1 VPTKINHVRFRDF
14 TVFSDLNLPM
24 AAGINVIAGEN
35 GAGKSH
41 LLKALYSVVSA
52 DEAPKGSL
60 TSSMESRLA
69 TKLVNVLRPESLG
82 RLVRRR
88 PGRGKSEIEITFTR
102 PAERLAFSFAT
113 NSRTEVNISQRTG
126 GTLDGVPV
134 FLPTRELLTI
144 YPGFV
149 SLYDRT
155 SLEFEETWRDTCV
168 LLGLPL
174 TRGPRENKAKQLL
187 EPLEESLGG
196 AVVEEGGRFYL
207 RVAGGGKY
215 EMPLVAEGMRKLAM
229 LARLIANGTLLES
242 GFLFWDEPEANLNPR
257 VLRHVARTVVQL
269 ARSGVQVFV
278 GTHSLYLMKE
288 LEILKRDA
296 EGDFPPMNFIT
307 LMKTDS
313 GVHAQSGEYLDEL
326 DSLAVLDESIA
337 QSDRYLDAI
346 VSS

>member
-1 VPTKINHVRFRDF
+1 MPTKISRIRLDEF
-14 TVFSDLNLPM
+14 TVFSGLDLPV
-24 AAGINVIAGEN
+24 AEGINVIAGEN

-41 LLKALYSVVSA
+41 LLKAMYSVISA
-52 DEAPKGSL
+52 DEAPRDILSAN
-60 TSSMESRLA
+60 TEARLA
-69 TKLVNVLRPESLG
+69 AKLVSVLRPESLG

-88 PGRGKSEIEITFTR
+88 PGRGKSEIDIQFSA
-102 PAERLAFSFAT
+102 PKQRLTFSFST
-113 NSRTEVNISQRTG
+113 NSRSEVNISRRLSAAVV
-126 GTLDGVPV
+126 GTPV

-155 SLEFEETWRDTCV
+155 SLEFEETWRDTCL

-174 TRGPRENKAKQLL
+174 TRGPREERAKALL
-187 EPLEESLGG
+187 APLEESLGG
-196 AVVEEGGRFYL
+196 TVAEEGGRFYL

-257 VLRHVARTVVQL
+257 VLRHVARTIARL
-269 ARSGVQVFV
+269 AHSGVQVFV

-288 LEILKRDA
+288 LEILKRKDPD
-296 EGDFPPMNFIT
+296 GFPPMQFVT
-307 LMKTDS
+307 LSQGDN
-313 GVHAQSGEYLDEL
+313 GVQARTGEYLEDL
-326 DSLAVLDESIA
+326 DHLAILDESIA

>member
-1 VPTKINHVRFRDF
+1 MPTKISRVRLHEF
-14 TVFSDLNLPM
+14 TVFSTLDLPI
-24 AAGINVIAGEN
+24 AEGINVIAGEN
-35 GAGKSH
+35 GSGKSH
-41 LLKALYSVVSA
+41 LLKAMYSVISA
-52 DEAPKGSL
+52 DEAPRDTLSA
-60 TSSMESRLA
+60 SDEARLA
-69 TKLVNVLRPESLG
+69 AKLVNVFRPESLG

-88 PGRGKSEIEITFTR
+88 PGRGKSMIDVQFSA
-102 PAERLAFSFAT
+102 PKQRLAFSFST
-113 NSRTEVNISQRTG
+113 NSRSEVNLSHRLSKPIN
-126 GTLDGVPV
+126 GTPV
-134 FLPTRELLTI
+134 YFPTRELLTI

-155 SLEFEETWRDTCV
+155 SLEFEESWRDTCL

-174 TRGPRENKAKQLL
+174 TRGPREERAKALL
-187 EPLEESLGG
+187 APLEESLGG
-196 AVVEEGGRFYL
+196 KVAEEGGRFYL

-257 VLRHVARTVVQL
+257 VLRHVAHTIAQL

-288 LEILKRDA
+288 LEILKRD
-296 EGDFPPMNFIT
+296 EPDTFPPLQFVT
-307 LMKTDS
+307 LSKGGN
-313 GVHAQSGEYLDEL
+313 GVQADTGEYLDEL
-326 DSLAVLDESIA
+326 ENLAILDESIA

>member
-1 VPTKINHVRFRDF
+1 
-14 TVFSDLNLPM
+14 M
-24 AAGINVIAGEN
+24 ADGINVIAGEN

-41 LLKALYSVVSA
+41 LLKALYAVVSA
-52 DEAPKGSL
+52 DETPKGTLASNA
-60 TSSMESRLA
+60 ESRLA

-88 PGRGKSEIEITFTR
+88 PGRGKSDIEIEFSGPR
-102 PAERLAFSFAT
+102 QKLGFSFAT
-113 NSRTEVNISQRTG
+113 NSRTEVNIAQRLTG
-126 GTLDGVPV
+126 AIDGVPV

-174 TRGPRENKAKQLL
+174 TRGPRENKAKLL
-187 EPLEESLGG
+187 LAPLEESLGG
-196 AVVEEGGRFYL
+196 TVVEEGGRFYL

-257 VLRHVARTVVQL
+257 VLRHVAKTIAQL

-288 LEILKRDA
+288 LEILKRDSD
-296 EGDFPPMNFIT
+296 GDFPPMQFVT
-307 LMKTDS
+307 LIKGDN
-313 GVHAQSGEYLDEL
+313 GVQAQTGEYLNEL
-326 DSLAVLDESIA
+326 ESLAILDESIA

>member
-1 VPTKINHVRFRDF
+1 MSNVRLHDF
-14 TVFSDLNLPM
+14 TVFSTLDLPL
-24 AAGINVIAGEN
+24 AEGINVIAGEN

-41 LLKALYSVVSA
+41 LLKAMYAAISA
-52 DEAPKGSL
+52 DETPRDAP
-60 TSSMESRLA
+60 SSSVEARLA
-69 TKLVNVLRPESLG
+69 AKLVSVFRPESLG
-82 RLVRRR
+82 RLVHRR
-88 PGRGKSEIEITFTR
+88 PGRGRSRVDLQFTA
-102 PAERLAFSFAT
+102 PKQGLSFSFST
-113 NSRTEVNISQRTG
+113 NSRTEVNVTRRLSKPID
-126 GTLDGVPV
+126 GTPV
-134 FLPTRELLTI
+134 YFPTRELLTL

-155 SLEFEETWRDTCV
+155 SLEFEESWRDTCL

-174 TRGPRENKAKQLL
+174 TRGPREQRAKSLL
-187 EPLEESLGG
+187 APLEESLGG
-196 AVVEEGGRFYL
+196 KVAEEGGRFYL

-257 VLRHVARTVVQL
+257 VLRHVAKTVAAL

-288 LEILKRDA
+288 LEILKRA
-296 EGDFPPMNFIT
+296 EPDNFPPLQFIT
-307 LMKTDS
+307 LTKDEA
-313 GVHAQSGEYLDEL
+313 GVRADTGTYLDEL
-326 DSLAVLDESIA
+326 DHLAVLDESIS

-346 VSS
+346 VAS